1 MTEQVVDQS
10 PAEEQLVSNPEVA
23 AQENKV
29 VDVDSMD
36 PEAQMMLKGMCA
48 WHQDAMSQLHSAAMQ
63 VKNDPSKLVL
73 ERAST
78 DEGEPNTVIEVTADM
93 ANTFAMGI
101 LAAVKLLESFP
112 LKYSLEEIPA
122 PAEAAANEDP
132 A

>member
-10 PAEEQLVSNPEVA
+10 PAEEQLVSNPAVA
-23 AQENKV
+23 AQEGAV
-29 VDVDSMD
+29 VDVASMD
-36 PEAQMMLKGMCA
+36 PEAQMMLKGMCM

-73 ERAST
+73 EKAS
-78 DEGEPNTVIEVTADM
+78 DVEGEPNTVIEVTADM
-93 ANTFAMGI
+93 ANTFTMGI

-112 LKYSLEEIPA
+112 LKYSLEEVPA
-122 PAEAAANEDP
+122 PEGTAANEDP